1 LTSRKTQQQTD
12 RRTEMSTV
20 QQLVE
25 QYIATWNATDPAER
39 RKLVDTYWAADA
51 SYVDPLVEATG
62 RDAVDATI
70 GAVQAQFPGLEFSLG
85 EGGVDAHHQ
94 QARFTWN
101 LGPAGAEP
109 LVVGFDVLVADEEG
123 RIASVLGF
131 LDKVPTA

>member
-1 LTSRKTQQQTD
+1 
-12 RRTEMSTV
+12 MSTL
-20 QQLVE
+20 QQLAE
-25 QYIATWNATDPAER
+25 QYIATWNTADPTER
-39 RKLVDTYWAADA
+39 RKLIDTYWAADA
-51 SYVDPLVEATG
+51 GYTDPLVEAAG
-62 RDAVDATI
+62 RDAIDATI

-131 LDKVPTA
+131 LDKVPSA